1 MAYDAR
7 MMRGKN
13 IWIVP
18 LLLALL
24 VASVGWW
31 ADRQLRQTINR
42 EVRDDLSATLDAN
55 VTALEIWM
63 ANQKRIA
70 AALADE
76 PRLKAVALKLLDQ
89 PTEGFT
95 NRTALN
101 ELSRELITGERL
113 QERVRSLGYGMV
125 HLVNTNLTVISD
137 AGRRRSRQGNKVPEE
152 LQPKYSELFT
162 NGEPIIIT
170 PFKLKPPQIPQRL
183 GIRTNRPGNDPRPP
197 RDLFGP
203 RPSFGT
209 NNPPPSFDGPPT
221 GDNPPPPPTRD
232 LTVMQ
237 VAAPIKDTSGETR
250 GALALIINPDAEFTK
265 ILSVARSG
273 DSGETFAFDAAG
285 TLISASRFDEELQR
299 FGLLSK
305 ETNSSSALTLSL
317 RDPGGDLT
325 QGFALNTNSVQ
336 PLILMVER
344 AIEGEAGVEIAP
356 FRDYRGVSVVGA
368 WRWLPKY
375 GFGVGTKIDA
385 REAFESLRVVRRVF
399 LILFLLL
406 ILAALVVL
414 VFTYRQVIWKRRLT
428 EAELKA
434 RQLGQYKLSE
444 KIGEGGMGIVYKA
457 HHSLLRRETALK
469 LLPPEKADAASL
481 ERFEREVQLTC
492 RLTHPNTIQ
501 VYDYGHTP
509 DGIFYYAM
517 EYLDGLNLHELVH
530 RYGAQPE
537 ARVAHILKH
546 ICESLAEAHALG
558 LIHRDVKP
566 ANIFIT
572 DRGGVPDSVKVLDFG
587 LVKHISSAPDA
598 VQLREVAGEDGI
610 VGTPN
615 FIAPEAIRDPNH
627 CDARSDLYSVGVLGY
642 FLLTGREIFE
652 GATIAEL
659 CRKHLDEIPAPPS
672 KRLGKSLDAQF
683 ESVLMRCLEKD
694 PAKRPATARELAEQL
709 AACDLTRQWPP
720 EQRSAWWTTHRK
732 SLAGVQKPKPLGS
745 SHLDRTVKIEFADR
759 TP

>member
-1 MAYDAR
+1 
-7 MMRGKN
+7 MMRGKH
-13 IWIVP
+13 IWLVP
-18 LLLALL
+18 LLLALV

-31 ADRQLRQTINR
+31 ADWQLRQTIQR

-70 AALADE
+70 ATLADE

-89 PTEGFT
+89 PADTLT
-95 NRTALN
+95 NRALLT
-101 ELSRELITGERL
+101 ELSRDLITGERL

-125 HLVNTNLTVISD
+125 HLVNTNLTVVSE
-137 AGRRRSRQGNKVPEE
+137 AGRRRNRQGNKVPEE
-152 LQPKYSELFT
+152 LQPKYAELFAK
-162 NGEPIIIT
+162 GEAIIIT
-170 PFKLKPPQIPQRL
+170 PFKLKPPQFPQ
-183 GIRTNRPGNDPRPP
+183 RPGNRPNRPNNDQRPP
-197 RDLFGP
+197 RDFFEP
-203 RPSFGT
+203 RPNFGT
-209 NNPPPSFDGPPT
+209 NNSGPPSGEPPP
-221 GDNPPPPPTRD
+221 NEPPPPRD

-237 VAAPIKDTSGETR
+237 VAAPIKDSAGETR

-285 TLISASRFDEELQR
+285 TLISESRFDEELKR
-299 FGLLSK
+299 FSLLAD
-305 ETNSSSALTLSL
+305 ETNSVSALTLAL

-325 QGFALNTNSVQ
+325 QGYTVKTNSSQ
-336 PLILMVER
+336 PLMLMVER
-344 AIEGEAGVEIAP
+344 AIDGEPGVEIEP
-356 FRDYRGVSVVGA
+356 FRDYRGVAVVGA

-406 ILAALVVL
+406 IIAALIVL
-414 VFTYRQVIWKRRLT
+414 VFTYRQVIWKHRLT

-434 RQLGQYKLSE
+434 RQLGQYKLIE

-517 EYLDGLNLHELVH
+517 EYLDGLNLHELVL

-537 ARVAHILKH
+537 ERVAHILKH
-546 ICESLAEAHALG
+546 VCESLAEAHSLG
-558 LIHRDVKP
+558 LIHRDIKP

-572 DRGGVPDSVKVLDFG
+572 DRGGMADSVKVLDFG
-587 LVKHISSAPDA
+587 LVKHLASAPDA
-598 VQLREVAGEDGI
+598 VQNIEIAGEDGI

-615 FIAPEAIRDPNH
+615 FIAPETIRDPNQ

-659 CRKHLDEIPAPPS
+659 CRKHLDELPVPPS
-672 KRLGKSLDAQF
+672 LRLGKPMQAQF
-683 ESVLMRCLEKD
+683 ESLLLRCLEKN
-694 PAKRPATARELAEQL
+694 PANRPASAHELADQL
-709 AACDLTRQWPP
+709 AACQITQLWTSA
-720 EQRSAWWTTHRK
+720 QRTAWWAAHRK
-732 SLAGVQKPKPLGS
+732 SKAGVQKPTPLGS
-745 SHLDRTVKIEFADR
+745 SQIDKTVRIEFADR

>member
-1 MAYDAR
+1 

-13 IWIVP
+13 IWLVP

-31 ADRQLRQTINR
+31 ADRQLHQTINR
-42 EVRDDLSATLDAN
+42 ELRADLSATLDAN

-63 ANQKRIA
+63 TNQKRLA
-70 AALADE
+70 TSLADE

-89 PTEGFT
+89 PSDTFT

-113 QERVRSLGYGMV
+113 QERVRALGYGMV

-152 LQPKYSELFT
+152 LQPKYTELFT
-162 NGEPIIIT
+162 SGEAIIIT
-170 PFKLKPPQIPQRL
+170 PFKLKPPQLPPRGGNRL
-183 GIRTNRPGNDPRPP
+183 NRTNTEARPP
-197 RDLFGP
+197 REMFGS
-203 RPSFGT
+203 RPGFGT
-209 NNPPPSFDGPPT
+209 NNAPPSFDGPPP
-221 GDNPPPPPTRD
+221 NEPPPPPRD

-237 VAAPIKDTSGETR
+237 VAAPVKDAAGETR
-250 GALALIINPDAEFTK
+250 GALALIINPDAEFTR
-265 ILSVARSG
+265 ILGVARSG

-285 TLISASRFDEELQR
+285 TLISESRFDDELKR
-299 FGLLSK
+299 LGLLAD
-305 ETNSSSALTLSL
+305 ETNAVSALTLSL

-325 QGFALNTNSVQ
+325 QGYVANTNNPQ

-344 AIEGEAGVEIAP
+344 AIEGEAGVEIEP
-356 FRDYRGVSVVGA
+356 FRDYRGVEVVGA
-368 WRWLPKY
+368 WRWLPKH

-385 REAFESLRVVRRVF
+385 REAFEPLRVVRRVF

-406 ILAALVVL
+406 ILASLVVL
-414 VFTYRQVIWKRRLT
+414 VFTYRQVIWRRRLT

-434 RQLGQYKLSE
+434 RQLGQYKLIE

-587 LVKHISSAPDA
+587 LVKHLASAPDA

-615 FIAPEAIRDPNH
+615 FIAPEAIRDPNQ
-627 CDARSDLYSVGVLGY
+627 CDARSDIYSVGVLGY
-642 FLLTGREIFE
+642 FLLTGREIFD
-652 GATIAEL
+652 GQTITEL
-659 CRKHLDEIPAPPS
+659 CRKHLDETPVPPS
-672 KRLGKSLDAQF
+672 QRLGKPLDTQF
-683 ESVLMRCLEKD
+683 ESLLLRCLEKD
-694 PAKRPATARELAEQL
+694 PAVRPQSATALAQQL
-709 AACDLTRQWPP
+709 TACHLTQNWTT
-720 EQRSAWWTTHRK
+720 EQRAAWWLTHRK
-732 SLAGVQKPKPLGS
+732 SLTGVQKPKPLGS
-745 SHLDRTVKIEFADR
+745 SHIDKTVKIEFADR

>member
-13 IWIVP
+13 IWLVP

-63 ANQKRIA
+63 TNQKRLA
-70 AALADE
+70 ASLADE
-76 PRLKAVALKLLDQ
+76 PRLKAVALKLLDL
-89 PTEGFT
+89 PTDVVT
-95 NRTALN
+95 NRAALG
-101 ELSRELITGERL
+101 ELSRELIAGERL
-113 QERVRSLGYGMV
+113 QERVRALGYGMV

-152 LQPKYSELFT
+152 LQPKYAELFA
-162 NGEPIIIT
+162 NGEAIIIT

-183 GIRTNRPGNDPRPP
+183 GNRPNRSNSEPRPP

-203 RPSFGT
+203 RPDFGT
-209 NNPPPSFDGPPT
+209 NNSAPPFDGPPP
-221 GDNPPPPPTRD
+221 NEPPPLRD

-237 VAAPIKDTSGETR
+237 VAAPIKDNVGETR

-285 TLISASRFDEELQR
+285 TLISESRFDDELKR
-299 FGLLSK
+299 VGLLAA
-305 ETNSSSALTLSL
+305 ETNAVSALTLSL

-325 QGFALNTNSVQ
+325 QGFVANTNLAQ
-336 PLILMVER
+336 PLMLMVER
-344 AIEGEAGVEIAP
+344 AIEGEAGVEIVP
-356 FRDYRGVSVVGA
+356 FRDYRGVDVVGA

-385 REAFESLRVVRRVF
+385 REAFESLNVVRRVF

-406 ILAALVVL
+406 IVAALVVL
-414 VFTYRQVIWKRRLT
+414 IFTYRQVIWRRRLT

-434 RQLGQYKLSE
+434 RQLGQYKLIE

-469 LLPPEKADAASL
+469 LLPPEKTDAASV

-587 LVKHISSAPDA
+587 LVKHLASAPDA
-598 VQLREVAGEDGI
+598 VQRIEVAGEDGI

-642 FLLTGREIFE
+642 FLLTGREIFD

-659 CRKHLDEIPAPPS
+659 CRKHLDEIPVPPS
-672 KRLGKSLDAQF
+672 ERIGKPLDTQF
-683 ESVLMRCLEKD
+683 ESLLLRCLEKD
-694 PAKRPATARELAEQL
+694 PAKRPASARELAD
-709 AACDLTRQWPP
+709 AITACDLTRRWLP
-720 EQRSAWWTTHRK
+720 EQRTAWWIVHRK
-732 SLAGVQKPKPLGS
+732 SLTGVQKPKPLGS
-745 SHLDRTVKIEFADR
+745 SQIDKTVKIEFADR

>member
-1 MAYDAR
+1 MTYDAR

-13 IWIVP
+13 IWLVP

-31 ADRQLRQTINR
+31 ADRQLRQTVNR
-42 EVRDDLSATLDAN
+42 ELRSDLGATLEAN

-70 AALADE
+70 ATLADE
-76 PRLKAVALKLLDQ
+76 PRLQAVALKLLEQ
-89 PTEGFT
+89 TAEPAT
-95 NRTALN
+95 NRALLS
-101 ELSRELITGERL
+101 ELSRDFITGERL

-125 HLVNTNLTVISD
+125 HLVNTNLTVVSET
-137 AGRRRSRQGNKVPEE
+137 GRRRNRQGNQVPEE
-152 LQPKYSELFT
+152 LHPKYAELFKS
-162 NGEPIIIT
+162 GEPIIIT
-170 PFKLKPPQIPQRL
+170 PFKIKPPQRPGTRP
-183 GIRTNRPGNDPRPP
+183 NRPVNESRAGPASD
-197 RDLFGP
+197 GP
-203 RPSFGT
+203 RPGFGPGNPAPGFT
-209 NNPPPSFDGPPT
+209 NPPFGGPPSA
-221 GDNPPPPPTRD
+221 RD

-237 VAAPIKDTSGETR
+237 VAAPIKDAAGATR
-250 GALALIINPDAEFTK
+250 GALALIINPDAEFTR
-265 ILSVARSG
+265 ILGVARSG

-285 TLISASRFDEELQR
+285 TLISESRFDEELKQL
-299 FGLLSK
+299 GLLAN
-305 ETNSSSALTLSL
+305 ETNAVSALTLSL

-325 QGFALNTNSVQ
+325 QGYIANTNT
-336 PLILMVER
+336 PLPLMLLVDR
-344 AIEGEAGVEIAP
+344 AIEGEPGMEIEP
-356 FRDYRGVSVVGA
+356 FRDYRGVAVVGA
-368 WRWLPKY
+368 WRWLPQY

-406 ILAALVVL
+406 ILAALIVL

-434 RQLGQYKLSE
+434 RQLGQYKLIE

-469 LLPPEKADAASL
+469 LLPPEKADAGSL

-517 EYLDGLNLHELVH
+517 EYLDGLNLHELVQ

-537 ARVAHILKH
+537 ARVAHILKQ

-558 LIHRDVKP
+558 LIHRDIKP

-587 LVKHISSAPDA
+587 LVKHLASAPDA
-598 VQLREVAGEDGI
+598 VQRIEVAGEDGI

-615 FIAPEAIRDPNH
+615 FIAPEAIRDPNQ

-642 FLLTGREIFE
+642 FLLTGREIFD
-652 GATIAEL
+652 GQTVAEL
-659 CRKHLDEIPAPPS
+659 CRKHLEEIPAPPS
-672 KRLGKSLDAQF
+672 TRLGKSLDAPF
-683 ESVLMRCLEKD
+683 EAVLMQCLEKD
-694 PAKRPATARELAEQL
+694 PAKRPASASELAGLL
-709 AACDLTRQWPP
+709 AACHLSQQWTAAA
-720 EQRSAWWTTHRK
+720 RAAWWSTHRK
-732 SLAGVQKPKPLGS
+732 SLAGVHHPKPLGT
-745 SHLDRTVKIEFADR
+745 SHIAKTVKIEFADR

>member
-1 MAYDAR
+1 MT
-7 MMRGKN
+7 RGKH
-13 IWIVP
+13 IWLVP

-31 ADRQLRQTINR
+31 ADWQLRQTIHR
-42 EVRDDLSATLDAN
+42 EVRADLSTTLDAN

-63 ANQKRIA
+63 TNQKRIA

-89 PTEGFT
+89 PTDTFT
-95 NRTALN
+95 NRALLN
-101 ELSRELITGERL
+101 ELSRDLITGERL
-113 QERVRSLGYGMV
+113 QERVRSLGYRMV
-125 HLVNTNLTVISD
+125 HLVNTNLMVVSEV
-137 AGRRRSRQGNKVPEE
+137 GRRRSRQGNKIPEE
-152 LQPKYSELFT
+152 LQPKYTELFAS
-162 NGEPIIIT
+162 GEAIIIT
-170 PFKLKPPQIPQRL
+170 PFKLKPPQIPQR
-183 GIRTNRPGNDPRPP
+183 GGNRPNRTNNEARPP
-197 RDLFGP
+197 RELFGP

-209 NNPPPSFDGPPT
+209 NSFAPPPDGPPP
-221 GDNPPPPPTRD
+221 NEPPPTRD

-237 VAAPIKDTSGETR
+237 VAAPIKDTTGETR
-250 GALALIINPDAEFTK
+250 GAFALIIDPDAEFTR

-285 TLISASRFDEELQR
+285 TLISASRFDAELQR
-299 FGLLSK
+299 FGLLSN
-305 ETNSSSALTLSL
+305 ETNATSALTLSL

-325 QGFALNTNSVQ
+325 QGFVANTNTTQ

-344 AIEGEAGVEIAP
+344 AIEGEAGVEIEP
-356 FRDYRGVSVVGA
+356 FRDYRGVNVVGA

-434 RQLGQYKLSE
+434 RQLGQYKLIE

-469 LLPPEKADAASL
+469 LLPPEKADKASL

-530 RYGAQPE
+530 RYGTQPE

-566 ANIFIT
+566 ANVFIT

-587 LVKHISSAPDA
+587 LVKHLSSAPDA
-598 VQLREVAGEDGI
+598 AQLREVAGDDGI

-642 FLLTGREIFE
+642 FLLTGREIFD
-652 GATIAEL
+652 GQTIAEL
-659 CRKHLDEIPAPPS
+659 CRKHLDEIPVPPS
-672 KRLGKSLDAQF
+672 QRLGKALDAQF
-683 ESVLMRCLEKD
+683 ESLLMHCLEKD
-694 PAKRPATARELAEQL
+694 PAKRPASARELAAQL
-709 AACDLTRQWPP
+709 TACELTQHWTA
-720 EQRSAWWTTHRK
+720 EQRSTWWATHRK
-732 SLAGVQKPKPLGS
+732 SLTGVQKPKPLGS
-745 SHLDRTVKIEFADR
+745 SHLDKTVKIEFADR

>member
-1 MAYDAR
+1 MAYALR

-18 LLLALL
+18 LFLALL
-24 VASVGWW
+24 VASVGGW
-31 ADRQLRQTINR
+31 ADRQLRQSINR
-42 EVRDDLSATLDAN
+42 ELRADLGTTLEAN

-70 AALADE
+70 AALAEE
-76 PRLKAVALKLLDQ
+76 PRLKAVALKLLEQ
-89 PTEGFT
+89 PIETFT
-95 NRTALN
+95 NRATFN
-101 ELSRELITGERL
+101 ELSRELLTQERL
-113 QERVRSLGYGMV
+113 QERVRTLGYGMV
-125 HLVNTNLTVISD
+125 HLVNTNLTVVSE

-152 LQPKYSELFT
+152 LQPKYTELFT

-170 PFKLKPPQIPQRL
+170 PFKLKPPQFPQRFGNRL
-183 GIRTNRPGNDPRPP
+183 NRTNSETRPP
-197 RDLFGP
+197 WDLPGP
-203 RPSFGT
+203 RSSFDAPNAAPPFDRPPAGE
-209 NNPPPSFDGPPT
+209 PPPL
-221 GDNPPPPPTRD
+221 RD

-237 VAAPIKDTSGETR
+237 VAAPIKNSEGETR

-285 TLISASRFDEELQR
+285 TLISQSRFDAELRQL
-299 FGLLSK
+299 GLLGK
-305 ETNSSSALTLSL
+305 ETNATSALTLAL

-325 QGFALNTNSVQ
+325 QGFVVNTNKPE
-336 PLILMVER
+336 PLILMVDR
-344 AIEGEAGVEIAP
+344 AIEGEAGVEITP
-356 FRDYRGVSVVGA
+356 FRDYRGVAVVGA

-385 REAFESLRVVRRVF
+385 REAFESLRVVRQVF
-399 LILFLLL
+399 MILFLLL
-406 ILAALVVL
+406 ILAAVTVL
-414 VFTYRQVIWKRRLT
+414 GFTYRQVIWRRRVT

-434 RQLGQYKLSE
+434 RQLGQYRLIE

-469 LLPPEKADAASL
+469 LLPPDKADAASL
-481 ERFEREVQLTC
+481 GRFEREVQLTC

-530 RYGAQPE
+530 RYGPQPQE
-537 ARVAHILKH
+537 RVAHILRQ
-546 ICESLAEAHALG
+546 ICDSLAEAHALG
-558 LIHRDVKP
+558 LIHRDIKP
-566 ANIFIT
+566 ANIFVT

-587 LVKHISSAPDA
+587 LVKHLTSAPDGE
-598 VQLREVAGEDGI
+598 QLREVAGEDGI

-627 CDARSDLYSVGVLGY
+627 CDARSDIYSVGVLGY
-642 FLLTGREIFE
+642 FLLTGRELFE
-652 GATIAEL
+652 GETIAEL
-659 CRKHLDEIPAPPS
+659 CRKHLEETPTPPS
-672 KRLGKSLDAQF
+672 QHLNAPLNARF
-683 ESVLMRCLEKD
+683 EALLLRCLEKQR
-694 PAKRPATARELAEQL
+694 AARIASAPELAQQL
-709 AACDLTRQWPP
+709 SACDFPQTWTA
-720 EQRSAWWTTHRK
+720 EQRTTWWIIHRK
-732 SLAGVQKPKPLGS
+732 SLSGVQKPKPLGS
-745 SHLDRTVKIEFADR
+745 SHIDKTVRIEFADR

>member
-1 MAYDAR
+1 
-7 MMRGKN
+7 MMRGKH
-13 IWIVP
+13 IWLVP

-24 VASVGWW
+24 VATVGGW
-31 ADRQLRQTINR
+31 ADHQLRQTIQR

-63 ANQKRIA
+63 TNQKRIA
-70 AALADE
+70 ATLADE

-89 PTEGFT
+89 PADTVT
-95 NRTALN
+95 NRALLN
-101 ELSRELITGERL
+101 ELSRDLITGEHL
-113 QERVRSLGYGMV
+113 QERIRSLGYGMV
-125 HLVNTNLTVISD
+125 HLVNTNLTVLSE
-137 AGRRRSRQGNKVPEE
+137 AGRRRNRQGNKVPEE
-152 LQPKYSELFT
+152 LQPKYAELFAK
-162 NGEPIIIT
+162 GEAIIIT
-170 PFKLKPPQIPQRL
+170 PFKLKPPPASARP
-183 GIRTNRPGNDPRPP
+183 GNRPNRPGTEPRPARDFFEPRPGFGSTNAAPPFGALPPNDPLPP
-197 RDLFGP
+197 
-203 RPSFGT
+203 
-209 NNPPPSFDGPPT
+209 
-221 GDNPPPPPTRD
+221 RD

-237 VAAPIKDTSGETR
+237 VAAPIKDSAGETR

-285 TLISASRFDEELQR
+285 TLISESRFDPELKR
-299 FGLLSK
+299 FGLLAD
-305 ETNSSSALTLSL
+305 ETNAVSALTLSL

-325 QGFALNTNSVQ
+325 QGYQPKTNSAQ

-344 AIEGEAGVEIAP
+344 ALEGTPGIEIEP
-356 FRDYRGVSVVGA
+356 FRDYRGVNVVGA

-385 REAFESLRVVRRVF
+385 REAFESLRVVRQVF

-406 ILAALVVL
+406 ILAALIVL

-434 RQLGQYKLSE
+434 RQLGQYKLIE

-469 LLPPEKADAASL
+469 LLPPEKADANSL
-481 ERFEREVQLTC
+481 DRFEREVQLTC

-517 EYLDGLNLHELVH
+517 EYLDGLNLHELVQ

-537 ARVAHILKH
+537 ERVAHILKH
-546 ICESLAEAHALG
+546 VCESLAEAHSLG
-558 LIHRDVKP
+558 LIHRDIKP
-566 ANIFIT
+566 ANIFLT
-572 DRGGVPDSVKVLDFG
+572 DRGGVADRVKVLDFG
-587 LVKHISSAPDA
+587 LVKHLTSAPDA
-598 VQLREVAGEDGI
+598 VQNLEIAGEDGI

-615 FIAPEAIRDPNH
+615 FIAPETIRDPNQ

-642 FLLTGREIFE
+642 FLLTGREIFD
-652 GATIAEL
+652 GQSIAEL
-659 CRKHLDEIPAPPS
+659 CRKHLEELPIPPS
-672 KRLGKSLDAQF
+672 QRSGKPVHAPF
-683 ESVLMRCLEKD
+683 ESLLLRCLEKD
-694 PAKRPATARELAEQL
+694 PARRPATATELALELEACQL
-709 AACDLTRQWPP
+709 T
-720 EQRSAWWTTHRK
+720 QRWTPAQRTAWWATHRK
-732 SLAGVQKPKPLGS
+732 SLTGLHQPKPLGS
-745 SHLDRTVKIEFADR
+745 SQIDKTVKIEFATR
-759 TP
+759 IP

>member
-1 MAYDAR
+1 MT
-7 MMRGKN
+7 RGKH
-13 IWIVP
+13 IWLVP

-31 ADRQLRQTINR
+31 ADRQLRQSINR
-42 EVRDDLSATLDAN
+42 ELRDDLGSTLDAN

-76 PRLKAVALKLLDQ
+76 PRLKAVALKLLEQ
-89 PTEGFT
+89 PTDTFT
-95 NRTALN
+95 NRATFG
-101 ELSRELITGERL
+101 ELSRELVTSERL
-113 QERVRSLGYGMV
+113 QERVRALGYGMA
-125 HLVNTNLTVISD
+125 HLVNTNLMVVSD
-137 AGRRRSRQGNKVPEE
+137 VGRRRSRQGNKIPEE
-152 LQPKYSELFT
+152 LQPKYTELFAS
-162 NGEPIIIT
+162 GEAIIIT
-170 PFKLKPPQIPQRL
+170 PFKLKPPSPPPR
-183 GIRTNRPGNDPRPP
+183 GGNRPNRPNPEPRPP
-197 RDLFGP
+197 RELF
-203 RPSFGT
+203 RPPPDFNT
-209 NNPPPSFDGPPT
+209 NNPT
-221 GDNPPPPPTRD
+221 PPPDGLPPGEIPPRPPTRD

-237 VAAPIKDTSGETR
+237 VAAPIKTADGETR
-250 GALALIINPDAEFTK
+250 GALALIIDPDAEFTK

-273 DSGETFAFDAAG
+273 DSGETIAFDAAG
-285 TLISASRFDEELQR
+285 TLISESRFDEELQKL
-299 FGLLSK
+299 GLLSI
-305 ETNSSSALTLSL
+305 ETNATSALTLSL

-325 QGFALNTNSVQ
+325 QGYVSNTNNPQS
-336 PLILMVER
+336 LILMVEH
-344 AIEGEAGVEIAP
+344 AIEGESGMAIEP
-356 FRDYRGVSVVGA
+356 FRDYRGVEVVGA

-375 GFGVGTKIDA
+375 GFGIGTKVDA
-385 REAFESLRVVRRVF
+385 REAFEPLRVVRHVF
-399 LILFLLL
+399 IILFLLL
-406 ILAALVVL
+406 ILASLVVL

-434 RQLGQYKLSE
+434 RQLGQYKLIE

-457 HHSLLRRETALK
+457 HHALLRRETALK
-469 LLPPEKADAASL
+469 LLPPDRADVASL
-481 ERFEREVQLTC
+481 ERFQREVQLTC

-517 EYLDGLNLHELVH
+517 EYLDGLNLHELIH

-537 ARVAHILKH
+537 ARVAYILKH

-587 LVKHISSAPDA
+587 LVKHLSSSPDA
-598 VQLREVAGEDGI
+598 VQMIEVAGEDGI

-615 FIAPEAIRDPNH
+615 FIAPEAIRDPNQ

-642 FLLTGREIFE
+642 FLLTSREIFS

-659 CRKHLDEIPAPPS
+659 CRKHLDEIPVPPS
-672 KRLGKSLDAQF
+672 QRLGKPLNSELESL
-683 ESVLMRCLEKD
+683 LMRCLEKD
-694 PAKRPATARELAEQL
+694 PAKRPTSARELAEQL
-709 AACDLTRQWPP
+709 AACDLTRHWTAT
-720 EQRSAWWTTHRK
+720 QRADWWSAHRR
-732 SLAGVQKPKPLGS
+732 SIAGVQKPKPLGS
-745 SHLDRTVKIEFADR
+745 SHLDKTVKIEFADR

>member
-1 MAYDAR
+1 

-13 IWIVP
+13 IWLVP

-31 ADRQLRQTINR
+31 ADRQLHQTINR
-42 EVRDDLSATLDAN
+42 ELRADLSATLDAN

-63 ANQKRIA
+63 TNQKRLA
-70 AALADE
+70 ASLADE

-89 PTEGFT
+89 PSDTFT

-113 QERVRSLGYGMV
+113 QERVRALGYGMV

-152 LQPKYSELFT
+152 LQPKYSELFST
-162 NGEPIIIT
+162 GEAIIIT
-170 PFKLKPPQIPQRL
+170 PFKLKPPQLPPR
-183 GIRTNRPGNDPRPP
+183 GGNRPNRTNNEARPP
-197 RDLFGP
+197 RELFEP
-203 RPSFGT
+203 RPGLGT
-209 NNPPPSFDGPPT
+209 NHPAPPFAGPPP
-221 GDNPPPPPTRD
+221 GDAPSAPPTRD

-237 VAAPIKDTSGETR
+237 VAAPVKDAAGETR
-250 GALALIINPDAEFTK
+250 GALALIINPDAEFTR

-285 TLISASRFDEELQR
+285 TLISESRFDDELKR
-299 FGLLSK
+299 VGLLAD
-305 ETNSSSALTLSL
+305 ETNAVSALTLSL

-325 QGFALNTNSVQ
+325 QGFIANTNTTQ
-336 PLILMVER
+336 PLIAMVER
-344 AIEGEAGVEIAP
+344 AIEGEPGVEIEP
-356 FRDYRGVSVVGA
+356 FRDYRGVNVVGA

-414 VFTYRQVIWKRRLT
+414 VFTYRQVIWRRRLT

-434 RQLGQYKLSE
+434 RQLGQYKLIE
-444 KIGEGGMGIVYKA
+444 KIGEGGMGIVYRA

-566 ANIFIT
+566 ANIFIS

-587 LVKHISSAPDA
+587 LVKHIASAPDA
-598 VQLREVAGEDGI
+598 VQRIEVAGEDGI

-615 FIAPEAIRDPNH
+615 FIAPEAIRDPNQ
-627 CDARSDLYSVGVLGY
+627 CDARSDIYSVGVLGY
-642 FLLTGREIFE
+642 FLLTGREIFD

-659 CRKHLDEIPAPPS
+659 CRKHLDENPVPPRQ
-672 KRLGKSLDAQF
+672 RLGKPIDPQF
-683 ESVLMRCLEKD
+683 ESLLLQCLEKD
-694 PAKRPATARELAEQL
+694 PAKRPASARKLAEQL
-709 AACDLTRQWPP
+709 AACDLTRHWTT
-720 EQRSAWWTTHRK
+720 EQRTAWWAAQRK
-732 SLAGVQKPKPLGS
+732 SLTGVQKPKPLGS
-745 SHLDRTVKIEFADR
+745 SHLDKTVKIEFADR

>member
-1 MAYDAR
+1 MAYASR

-13 IWIVP
+13 IWLVP

-31 ADRQLRQTINR
+31 ADRQLHQTINR
-42 EVRDDLSATLDAN
+42 ELRADLSATLDAN

-63 ANQKRIA
+63 TNQKRIA
-70 AALADE
+70 ASLADE

-95 NRTALN
+95 NRAALN

-113 QERVRSLGYGMV
+113 QERVRALGYGMV

-152 LQPKYSELFT
+152 LQPKYTELFT
-162 NGEPIIIT
+162 SGGAIIIT
-170 PFKLKPPQIPQRL
+170 PFKLKPPQIPQR
-183 GIRTNRPGNDPRPP
+183 GGNRPNRTNNEARPP
-197 RDLFGP
+197 REMFNP
-203 RPSFGT
+203 RPDFGT
-209 NNPPPSFDGPPT
+209 NNPAPSFDGPP
-221 GDNPPPPPTRD
+221 PPLNEPPPTRD

-237 VAAPIKDTSGETR
+237 VAAPIKNSTGETR
-250 GALALIINPDAEFTK
+250 GALALIINPDAEFTR
-265 ILSVARSG
+265 ILGVARSG

-285 TLISASRFDEELQR
+285 TLISESRFDEELKR
-299 FGLLSK
+299 VGLLTD
-305 ETNSSSALTLSL
+305 ETNAVSALTLSL

-325 QGFALNTNSVQ
+325 QGFIANTNTTQ

-344 AIEGEAGVEIAP
+344 AIEGEAGVEIEP
-356 FRDYRGVSVVGA
+356 FRDYRGVNVVGA
-368 WRWLPKY
+368 WRWLPKH

-414 VFTYRQVIWKRRLT
+414 VFTYRQVIWRRRLT

-434 RQLGQYKLSE
+434 RQLGQYKLIE

-469 LLPPEKADAASL
+469 LLPPEKADKASL

-546 ICESLAEAHALG
+546 ICESLAEAHSLG

-587 LVKHISSAPDA
+587 LVKHLASAPDS
-598 VQLREVAGEDGI
+598 VQRIEVAGEDGI

-615 FIAPEAIRDPNH
+615 FIAPETIRDPNQ

-642 FLLTGREIFE
+642 FLLTGREIFD
-652 GATIAEL
+652 GPTIAEL
-659 CRKHLDEIPAPPS
+659 CRKHLNETPVPPS
-672 KRLGKSLDAQF
+672 QRLGKPLDARF
-683 ESVLMRCLEKD
+683 ESLLLRCLEKD
-694 PAKRPATARELAEQL
+694 PAARPRSATELAQQL
-709 AACDLTRQWPP
+709 TACNLTQN
-720 EQRSAWWTTHRK
+720 WTTDQRADWWIAHRK
-732 SLAGVQKPKPLGS
+732 SLTGVQKPKPLGS
-745 SHLDRTVKIEFADR
+745 SHIDKTVKIEFAER

>member
-1 MAYDAR
+1 

-13 IWIVP
+13 IWLVP

-31 ADRQLRQTINR
+31 ADRQLRQNINR
-42 EVRDDLSATLDAN
+42 ELRADLGTTLDAN

-70 AALADE
+70 ASLADE
-76 PRLKAVALKLLDQ
+76 PRLKTVALTLFEQ
-89 PTEGFT
+89 AGTMAA
-95 NRTALN
+95 NRMAFAETA
-101 ELSRELITGERL
+101 RELLAGERL
-113 QERVRSLGYGMV
+113 HERTRSLGYNMV
-125 HLVNTNLTVISD
+125 DLVNTNLMIISEI
-137 AGRRRSRQGNKVPEE
+137 GRRRARQNPSVPAELNAKYEE
-152 LQPKYSELFT
+152 LFAS
-162 NGEPIIIT
+162 GEAIIIT
-170 PFKLKPPQIPQRL
+170 PFKIKPPQSPRAL
-183 GIRTNRPGNDPRPP
+183 LNRPDRPPPEQWRRRDFSGSSADANTNHSAFPFTEPP
-197 RDLFGP
+197 RD
-203 RPSFGT
+203 
-209 NNPPPSFDGPPT
+209 PPP
-221 GDNPPPPPTRD
+221 RD

-237 VAAPIKDTSGETR
+237 VAAPIKDANGRTQ
-250 GALALIINPDAEFTK
+250 GALALIINPNAEFTR

-273 DSGETFAFDAAG
+273 DSGETFAFDADG
-285 TLISASRFDEELQR
+285 TLISESRFDEELRQ

-305 ETNSSSALTLSL
+305 ETNSASALTLSL

-325 QGFALNTNSVQ
+325 QGFTAITNSAQ
-336 PLILMVER
+336 PLIRMVER
-344 AIEGEAGVEIAP
+344 AIQGEDGVEIKP
-356 FRDYRGVSVVGA
+356 FRDYRGVNVVGA

-385 REAFESLRVVRRVF
+385 REAFQSLVVVRRVF

-406 ILAALVVL
+406 VLAAIIVL

-434 RQLGQYKLSE
+434 RQLGQYRLIE
-444 KIGEGGMGIVYKA
+444 RIGEGGMGIVYKA

-469 LLPPEKADAASL
+469 LLPPEKADAGSL

-517 EYLDGLNLHELVH
+517 EYLDGVNLHELVH

-537 ARVAHILKH
+537 ERVAYILKQV
-546 ICESLAEAHALG
+546 CDSLAEAHALG

-566 ANIFIT
+566 ANVFLT
-572 DRGGVPDSVKVLDFG
+572 DRGSGPDSVKVLDFG
-587 LVKHISSAPDA
+587 LVKHLASAPDA
-598 VQLREVAGEDGI
+598 VPLREVAGDEGI

-615 FIAPEAIRDPNH
+615 FIAPEAIRDPNQS
-627 CDARSDLYSVGVLGY
+627 DARSDLYSVGVLGY
-642 FLLTGREIFE
+642 FLMTGREIFDGE
-652 GATIAEL
+652 TIAEL
-659 CRKHLDEIPAPPS
+659 CRKHLEEVPALPS
-672 KRLGKSLDAQF
+672 QRLAKPLDAEF
-683 ESVLMRCLEKD
+683 ESLLMRCLEKN
-694 PAKRPATARELAEQL
+694 PADRPGTAMELSRQL
-709 AACDLTRQWPP
+709 AACAIIRNWTPP
-720 EQRSAWWTTHRK
+720 QRAAWWATHRK
-732 SLAGVQKPKPLGS
+732 SLSAGQRPALFGS
-745 SHLDRTVKIEFADR
+745 SQIDKTVKIEFSDR